1 MQRNAAPSGTSS
13 IPLLAGV
20 FAAAA
25 VASAVVAVLVGAAS
39 TGLYLGAVIA
49 ATLATALL
57 VGHLL
62 WSRAEWTAWGAVAPL
77 GVVVGLLG
85 VAASGA
91 SCGVAC
97 LAIGAP
103 IASIGLFLPDLS
115 LSRFRRALH

>member
-1 MQRNAAPSGTSS
+1 MQRHAGPGAASS

-20 FAAAA
+20 LAGAA
-25 VASAVVAVLVGAAS
+25 VASAVVAVLVGEAS

-49 ATLATALL
+49 AALATALF
-57 VGHLL
+57 VGQLL
-62 WSRAEWTAWGAVAPL
+62 WSRAEWRAWGAVAPL

-103 IASIGLFLPDLS
+103 VASVGLLVPDLN

>member
-1 MQRNAAPSGTSS
+1 MQRHAAPRATSS

-20 FAAAA
+20 LAGAA
-25 VASAVVAVLVGAAS
+25 VASAVVAVLVGEAS

-49 ATLATALL
+49 AALATALF

-62 WSRAEWTAWGAVAPL
+62 WSRAEWSAWGAIAPL

-103 IASIGLFLPDLS
+103 VASVGLFLPDLS
-115 LSRFRRALH
+115 FSRLRRALH

>member
-1 MQRNAAPSGTSS
+1 MQRNAAPRGTSS

-20 FAAAA
+20 LAGAA

-49 ATLATALL
+49 AALATALF

-62 WSRAEWTAWGAVAPL
+62 WSRAGWTAWGAVAPL

-103 IASIGLFLPDLS
+103 IASVGLFLPDLS
-115 LSRFRRALH
+115 LSRLRRAIH

>member
-1 MQRNAAPSGTSS
+1 MQRHAAPRAASS

-20 FAAAA
+20 LAGAA
-25 VASAVVAVLVGAAS
+25 VASAVVAVLVGEAS

-49 ATLATALL
+49 AALATALF
-57 VGHLL
+57 VGQLL
-62 WSRAEWTAWGAVAPL
+62 WSRAEWRAWGAVAPL
-77 GVVVGLLG
+77 GIVVGVLG

-103 IASIGLFLPDLS
+103 VASVGLLVPDLS
-115 LSRFRRALH
+115 LSRLRRLLH